1 MNCSSWAQKMCC
13 ENCVGLST
21 RKSNNRLFHHYAK
34 FRQTPVVSTNL
45 PQQVLPSRV
54 CKIYLRKVE
63 RTSYIMHK
71 EKSDWIKIDWTTCLR
86 NLGKKCHHTDRKR
99 FLTCIYDL
107 ENTTS
112 VAVFRHAYEQNTTRS
127 ANAENCELFLPH
139 TGVDIFSLTGPA
151 SQSSWQ

>member
-1 MNCSSWAQKMCC
+1 MVENLKFLRESIIKVSFGVLLRTCLRGPTPSAVVSEWHHESHWRYFLSEYAKYIYGKMKEQATYC
-13 ENCVGLST
+13 T
-21 RKSNNRLFHHYAK
+21 RK
-34 FRQTPVVSTNL
+34 
-45 PQQVLPSRV
+45 
-54 CKIYLRKVE
+54 
-63 RTSYIMHK
+63 
-71 EKSDWIKIDWTTCLR
+71 KSDWIKIEWTTCLR